1 MKKKILIIRFS
12 SIGDIVLTTP
22 VIRVLHEQIG
32 AKVHYLTKPSF
43 ASIIEV
49 NPNVTKVY
57 TLQEDFDQ
65 MIRMLRDEQYDY
77 IIDLHNNIRT
87 RRIKLSLKRPSHS
100 FRKLNFEKW
109 LMVNFKIN
117 RLPDKHI
124 VDRYL
129 DTVNFLGVQNDRKG
143 LDFFTPEEKKINV
156 LEKFGFQPNTYVS
169 IVIGATYYTKCLTV
183 DQIAAICEILNMPVL
198 LLGGKQ
204 EIKKGQEILNLS
216 KSKNIISA
224 CGTFDIF
231 QSASILQQSAT
242 IISHDTGLMHIAA
255 ALKKPQVVIWGNTI
269 PAFGM
274 YPYYGDENK
283 NINWISFEQ
292 KELNCRPCT
301 KLGFDK
307 CPKGHFKCILNHN
320 LSEIASATLNL
331 IRPEDQKNAPMHN
344 S

>member
-1 MKKKILIIRFS
+1 MASKKFLVIRFS

-22 VIRVLHEQIG
+22 VLRVLHQQVRAEI
-32 AKVHYLTKPSF
+32 HYLTKPAF

-77 IIDLHNNIRT
+77 VIDLHHNIRT
-87 RRIKLSLKRPSHS
+87 RRIILALKRPSHS

-129 DTVNFLGVQNDRKG
+129 DTIKFLGILNDQQG
-143 LDFFTPEEKKINV
+143 LDFFIPDEKKINV
-156 LEKFGFQPNTYVS
+156 FEKFGFQPDTYTC
-169 IVIGATYYTKCLTV
+169 IVIGATYYTKCLTA
-183 DQIAAICEILNMPVL
+183 DQIATLCEILDMPVI

-204 EIKKGQEILNLS
+204 EIEKAEEILS
-216 KSKNIISA
+216 KSNSKNIKSA
-224 CGTFDIF
+224 CGAYDIF
-231 QSASILQQSAT
+231 QSASILNQSAA

-255 ALKKPQVVIWGNTI
+255 ALKKPQIVIWGNTI
-269 PAFGM
+269 PGFGM
-274 YPYYGDENK
+274 YPYYGNENIK
-283 NINWISFEQ
+283 WISFEQ
-292 KELNCRPCT
+292 KGLSCRPCT

-307 CPKGHFKCILNHN
+307 CPKGHFKCILDHS
-320 LSEIASATLNL
+320 LKEIASATVSL
-331 IRPEDQKNAPMHN
+331 INSEDQKDSPILNA
-344 S
+344 